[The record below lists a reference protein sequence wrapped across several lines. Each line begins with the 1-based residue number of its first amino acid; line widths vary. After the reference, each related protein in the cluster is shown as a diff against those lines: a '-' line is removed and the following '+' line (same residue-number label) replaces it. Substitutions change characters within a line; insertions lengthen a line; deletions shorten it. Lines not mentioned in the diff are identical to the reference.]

1 MSEATGVPSQTRVP
15 FVPSFGGYLGL
26 LRGRL
31 HTAVRV
37 AAVLVTSLLSVASLG
52 VYLVKHKSDLFDTI
66 AGRTSVAR
74 KTPRG
79 VQVRQRQRRPV
90 PRLYTRVCDWRAAVQ
105 ALEAAARQTEL
116 ENIVTTGLVP
126 RGASGRG
133 DALLIGYNNPA
144 SRPSR
149 TRRTSSGNWAHQWPG
164 PRENSSPSRT
174 LVTPYCRNHGAQ
186 VQTSVSHRDQSRAGS
201 HGGQRAVTICKLESL
216 PPRVLMYSIR
226 AVTNVT
232 GHQVKPDAVAQLAE
246 RVCHRFVSG
255 NNKMAWRGTADV
267 LKATSGTSSPCAPP
281 WPTSVTT
288 QTRRRQACAVKG
300 VAGVMAT
307 HDSFVESGP
316 TVPSHYLLLHSVSSA
331 THQLYGEKHLVM
343 TDGVVRRISPGR
355 VCRRSPRLD
364 MFTAEILATLDKR
377 TSCAPYSPA
386 AKDACT
392 TTAPRRAAFDD
403 EDSARM
409 GDFVQRLTLDVTMT
423 RYGGAVAVPDVS
435 RKLFAENLLR
445 GRAYDFYIRRERRRD
460 VKSGKLS
467 PARYIWIPPVMYDM
481 VRTGSETSSEIAN
494 MAGLGWLIARAIWE
508 VVLSTD
514 FRSPKMAAAFER
526 LRSCFNTDEHG
537 KAKNVSLPL
546 VLGLSTVLNAFSRP
560 KWETMRPAWGP
571 LEMSHGQMFYTL
583 AVYYNCP
590 FDSTPEE
597 AVQFNEALMYP
608 RDFASVFRCPADSP
622 MAKKPRCYL

>member
-1 MSEATGVPSQTRVP
+1 MSEATAVPSQTRAP

-66 AGRTSVAR
+66 AGRTFCCPEDAR
-74 KTPRG
+74 EASKF
-79 VQVRQRQRRPV
+79 VN
-90 PRLYTRVCDWRAAVQ
+90 
-105 ALEAAARQTEL
+105 ALEAAGPPDRAREHRHHGPSAEGVRAAEAT
-116 ENIVTTGLVP
+116 
-126 RGASGRG
+126 RF
-133 DALLIGYNNPA
+133 LIGYYKSCIETIPNKA
-144 SRPSR
+144 DFI
-149 TRRTSSGNWAHQWPG
+149 WELAHQLARAMRELLAKPD
-164 PRENSSPSRT
+164 PRNALIFAATTLLKYRLPSAIEID
-174 LVTPYCRNHGAQ
+174 LEPALIE
-186 VQTSVSHRDQSRAGS
+186 VS
-201 HGGQRAVTICKLESL
+201 AVTICKLESL

-255 NNKMAWRGTADV
+255 NKKMAWRGTADV
-267 LKATSGTSSPCAPP
+267 LKATLWNVVALRSTLADIGYDADEKT
-281 WPTSVTT
+281 TSV
-288 QTRRRQACAVKG
+288 RVKG
-300 VAGVMAT
+300 VAGVLAT
-307 HDSFVESGP
+307 HDSFVESGHDGARA
-316 TVPSHYLLLHSVSSA
+316 TYLLLHSVSSA
-331 THQLYGEKHLVM
+331 THQMYEKQHLVM
-343 TDGVVRRISPGR
+343 TDEVVRRICKAS
-355 VCRRSPRLD
+355 VQEIAEIWD
-364 MFTAEILATLDKR
+364 MFTAEILATLDKENQLR
-377 TSCAPYSPA
+377 TIFA
-386 AKDACT
+386 AVKDAVYHDC
-392 TTAPRRAAFDD
+392 AASAAFDD
-403 EDSARM
+403 EDSARI
-409 GDFVQRLTLDVTMT
+409 GDFVQRLTLDVTMDAK
-423 RYGGAVAVPDVS
+423 RSAVAVPDVS

-445 GRAYDFYIRRERRRD
+445 GRAYDFYIRREGRRG
-460 VKSGKLS
+460 VKSGKFS

-514 FRSPKMAAAFER
+514 FRSPKMAAAFEH
-526 LRSCFNTDEHG
+526 LRSCFNTDGRG
-537 KAKNVSLPL
+537 KAKNVSVPL
-546 VLGLSTVLNAFSRP
+546 ILGLSTVLNAFSRP

-597 AVQFNEALMYP
+597 VVQFNEALMYSG
-608 RDFASVFRCPADSP
+608 DFASVFRCPADSP
-622 MAKKPRCYL
+622 MAKKPRCSL